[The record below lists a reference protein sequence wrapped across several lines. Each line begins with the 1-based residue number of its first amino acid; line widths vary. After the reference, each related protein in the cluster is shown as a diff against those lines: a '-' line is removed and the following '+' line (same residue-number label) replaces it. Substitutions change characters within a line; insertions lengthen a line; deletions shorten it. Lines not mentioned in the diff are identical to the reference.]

1 MKGLI
6 FTELL
11 ELVEERFGY
20 ATANKIVESSLL
32 PSGGVYTA
40 VGTYDHKEI
49 YVLVDRLSI
58 ESGIPAADLYRVF
71 GEHLFSRLAKGYPHL
86 IRRNNGLFAFLE
98 SIHGYIHIEVMKM
111 YPDSQLP
118 DFEWKRVGENSLQM
132 LYRSERNLGHL
143 AYGLI
148 AGAMAFFEA
157 KGEIQMEEQSRG
169 QVLFTVTLQ

>member
-40 VGTYDHKEI
+40 VGTYDHKEV
-49 YVLVDRLSI
+49 YVLVDRLSL
-58 ESGIPAADLYRVF
+58 ETGIPSSALYRVF
-71 GEHLFSRLAKGYPHL
+71 GEHLFSRLAEGYPYL
-86 IRRNNGLFAFLE
+86 IRRDNGLFAFLE
-98 SIHGYIHIEVMKM
+98 SIHGYIHIEVKKM

-118 DFEWKRVGENSLQM
+118 DFECTRISENVLQM
-132 LYRSERNLGHL
+132 LYRSERNLGDL

-148 AGAMAFFEA
+148 TGAIAFFGV
-157 KGEIQMEEQSRG
+157 KGDVQMEEQSRG
-169 QVLFTVTLQ
+169 VVLFTVTLQ

>member
-40 VGTYDHKEI
+40 VGTYDHKEV
-49 YVLVDRLSI
+49 YVLVDRLSL
-58 ESGIPAADLYRVF
+58 ETGIPSSALYRVF
-71 GEHLFSRLAKGYPHL
+71 GEHLFSRLVKGYPHL
-86 IRRNNGLFAFLE
+86 IRRDNGLFAFLE
-98 SIHGYIHIEVMKM
+98 SIHGYIHIEVKKM

-118 DFEWKRVGENSLQM
+118 DFECTRVSENVLQM
-132 LYRSERNLGHL
+132 LYRSERNLGDL
-143 AYGLI
+143 AYGLM
-148 AGAMAFFEA
+148 AGAIAFFGA
-157 KGEIQMEEQSRG
+157 KGDIQMEEQSRG
-169 QVLFTVTLQ
+169 VVLFTVTLQ